1 MKTQTIN
8 ELRFRKETIIEL
20 NEVQLQDVNGGTTPV
35 CAAGAVV
42 VKVTATSSA
51 PCGASVGSL
60 VTAVV
65 DVIFD
70 WF

>member
-20 NEVQLQDVNGGTTPV
+20 NEVQLLDVNGGTTPV
-35 CAAGAVV
+35 CAAAVAGAEL
-42 VKVTATSSA
+42 SSA
-51 PCGASVGSL
+51 PCGAAIGSL
-60 VTAVV
+60 ATAVV